1 MSIKF
6 RMTQEG
12 MQSMYTLAWR
22 QGAARPKVAEDP
34 MFSGYGTIDADE
46 PSDAD
51 VALLEEGLVAPS
63 RRAPLEEA
71 VRTKAMR
78 DRLEARRAL
87 NLLWLGYMG
96 F

>member
-12 MQSMYTLAWR
+12 MQSMYTMAWR
-22 QGAARPKVAEDP
+22 QGVARPKVAQDP
-34 MFSGYGTIDADE
+34 MFAGYGAVE
-46 PSDAD
+46 AEESADAD
-51 VALLEEGLVAPS
+51 VAMLEEGIVAPG
-63 RRAPLEEA
+63 RVAPLEEV
-71 VRTKAMR
+71 VRSKTLR